1 MLLLKEVISMV
12 KKTIERINS
21 NGINSYFYNY
31 RILYDY
37 SPKKELILNENTESS
52 FETVFSLNLKI

>member
-1 MLLLKEVISMV
+1 MV

-21 NGINSYFYNY
+21 NWINSYFYNY

-52 FETVFSLNLKI
+52 FETVFSLNLNI